1 MAGSTKT
8 IRAAR
13 IVADGRV
20 IEGGAVVIADGV
32 IIEVHDGLSA
42 GAAPAVGVPEFGQ
55 VPGGDVE
62 DLGAVVVLAGFVD
75 QHCHGGGRGDFFAA
89 DPGQI
94 QVAADT
100 HLRHGTTTIIAS
112 LVTATTAELLDQIAV
127 LRPMAGQEVVAGIH
141 LEGPWISPA
150 ECGAHDVTLLRPPD
164 PSEVAA
170 LLAAGG
176 GAVRMVTLAPEL
188 PGGLAAIRQVVAAGA
203 VAAIGHTA
211 ADFETTVAAIDAGAT
226 VATHLLNRMPVL
238 HKREPGPVLALMRDR
253 RVTCELII
261 DGVHLHPGIVEFV
274 IDHVGPDRV
283 AAVTDAMAAAGAGD
297 GRYQIG
303 HLEVDVADG
312 VARLADDGDGA
323 GPEAAVA
330 ALAGSVLTADKTL
343 RILVSACGQD
353 LVAASQ
359 MLSATPARAMGF
371 TDRGHIAVGQRA
383 DLVVLDDGLQVTRV
397 MRAGDWIP

>member
-1 MAGSTKT
+1 M
-8 IRAAR
+8 
-13 IVADGRV
+13 ADGRV
-20 IEGGAVVIADGV
+20 IDGGEVVIADGV
-32 IIEVHDGLSA
+32 IAEVRDGPGPVAAA
-42 GAAPAVGVPEFGQ
+42 GAG
-55 VPGGDVE
+55 VE

-89 DPGQI
+89 DPGQV

-100 HLRHGTTTIIAS
+100 HLRHGTTTIVAS
-112 LVTATTAELLDQIAV
+112 LVTATTSELLDQIAV
-127 LRPMAGQEVVAGIH
+127 LRPMVAQGVVAGIH

-164 PSEVAA
+164 PAEVAA

-176 GAVRMVTLAPEL
+176 GAVRMVTIAPEL
-188 PGGLAAIRQVVAAGA
+188 PGGLAAIQQVVAAGA

-211 ADFETTVAAIDAGAT
+211 ADFDTTVAAIDAGAT

-274 IDHVGPDRV
+274 IDHVGPGRV

-297 GRYQIG
+297 GRYVIG
-303 HLEVDVADG
+303 HLEVDVAGG
-312 VARLADDGDGA
+312 VARLAVDGA
-323 GPEAAVA
+323 AVG
-330 ALAGSVLTADKTL
+330 ALAGSVLTLDETL
-343 RILVSACGQD
+343 RILVSGCGQD

-371 TDRGHIAVGQRA
+371 TDRGRIAVGQRA
-383 DLVVLDDGLQVTRV
+383 DLVVLDDALAVVRV
-397 MRAGDWIP
+397 MRAGHWVA